1 MRITFSLLAAA
12 LVGALAFTTTA
23 SQAQTPPE
31 EAVPEP
37 IMEAEDDQSP
47 AFTMSM

>member
-1 MRITFSLLAAA
+1 MFISPVIGDLLFD
-12 LVGALAFTTTA
+12 GYQQT
-23 SQAQTPPE
+23 QAPLE

-37 IMEAEDDQSP
+37 IMEAEDEQSP